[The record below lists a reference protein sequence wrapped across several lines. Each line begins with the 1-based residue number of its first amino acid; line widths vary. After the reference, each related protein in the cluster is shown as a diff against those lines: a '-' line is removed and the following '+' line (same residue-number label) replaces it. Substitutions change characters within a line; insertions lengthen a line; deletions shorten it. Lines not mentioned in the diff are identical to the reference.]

1 MTKPGVCVLCWAQC
15 CLLLHSSW
23 ELWSC
28 PSPLYFILS
37 SLPSNKEPS
46 ILKVLW
52 LFTDYACYKLYLK
65 KCLKLF
71 CWLLSGS
78 CQYWPSWCSITLGC
92 INIKDTFL
100 CWLLDGFVNVVINRI
115 GSKQSIPLWDIS
127 MDCLI
132 LRLDISL
139 YIKHGNYL
147 SLSQPGFG
155 LCTARKHLN
164 I

>member
-100 CWLLDGFVNVVINRI
+100 CWLLDGFVNVIMNRI
-115 GSKQSIPLWDIS
+115 GSKQSIPLRYFNGLFDSEIRYIPLHQTRQLFVFITTRIW
-127 MDCLI
+127 
-132 LRLDISL
+132 SL
-139 YIKHGNYL
+139 Y
-147 SLSQPGFG
+147 SS
-155 LCTARKHLN
+155 
-164 I
+164 